1 MKKEEIEE
9 GRNRKR
15 KKKSIEKSGKVLNEE
30 TRFQVSINTLI
41 AIGFAMA
48 TIIGMW
54 FALQADIAEA
64 KELPT
69 PPDPEVTRMEFDMK
83 DQMIRNT
90 IIDTKDD
97 VTEIKEDIKRIEE
110 KIDKLN

>member
-1 MKKEEIEE
+1 MAKE
-9 GRNRKR
+9 
-15 KKKSIEKSGKVLNEE
+15 LNED
-30 TRFQVSINTLI
+30 TGFNVSIKTLI

-69 PPDPEVTRMEFDMK
+69 PADPEVTRMEFDMK
-83 DQMIRNT
+83 DQMIRQT
-90 IIDTKDD
+90 IMTTQED
-97 VTEIKEDIKRIEE
+97 VKEIKKSIE
-110 KIDKLN
+110 KIEDKLYE